1 MSIDDRRVTFAAAG
15 LAAAAGAPLGLLA
28 VSLWLAGTWSL
39 DAAITDVRADLPSYL
54 YVTVSTAVAFTAF
67 GAFVGSRAD
76 YFARLSTIDPLTGL
90 PNARA
95 AGERLNEELA
105 RAVRYQTPLSFVLA
119 DVDGLKQINDTRGHA
134 AGDEAI
140 RHVAAAI
147 RDELRTAD
155 FAARRSGDEFL
166 VIAPA
171 TEPEDA
177 RALAERIIARLGGE
191 TYQGGL
197 RVTASIGVAG
207 WAPGSG
213 ESPVAERLQELA
225 DAALYVAKKGGRNV
239 AALARGNFREQ
250 LETIGTFW
258 GT

>member
-1 MSIDDRRVTFAAAG
+1 MTLHDRRATFAAAG
-15 LAAAAGAPLGLLA
+15 FAAAAGAPLGLLA
-28 VSLWLAGTWSL
+28 VNLAMAGDWSRG
-39 DAAITDVRADLPSYL
+39 AAVRDVLAHLPSYL
-54 YVTVSTAVAFTAF
+54 YVSLSTAVAFAAF

-95 AGERLNEELA
+95 AGDRLDEELA

-119 DVDGLKQINDTRGHA
+119 DVDGLKQINDSRGHA

-147 RDELRTAD
+147 REELRTAD

-177 RALAERIIARLGGE
+177 RALAERIIARLNE
-191 TYQGGL
+191 EVHEGGL

-225 DAALYVAKKGGRNV
+225 DTALYAAKKSGRNI
-239 AALARGNFREQ
+239 AALARGNFRER
-250 LETIGTFW
+250 LETIGMFW
-258 GT
+258 GI